1 MASLDRPINIF
12 ETSSRHFSYIEQRL
26 WHIICDVYRWMCSG
40 RDELSHD
47 GDTMRPGI
55 QGDRLVCSTVCA
67 STYRMAG
74 VHTDV
79 AAERTGFLPCASLWH
94 APIATGGVPV
104 NQYEDLLVDALL
116 DRGFTVEEAIRL
128 IELQERV
135 ERERREED
143 DRKKFAEW
151 MGRISGASE

>member
-1 MASLDRPINIF
+1 M
-12 ETSSRHFSYIEQRL
+12 
-26 WHIICDVYRWMCSG
+26 
-40 RDELSHD
+40 
-47 GDTMRPGI
+47 
-55 QGDRLVCSTVCA
+55 
-67 STYRMAG
+67 
-74 VHTDV
+74 
-79 AAERTGFLPCASLWH
+79 
-94 APIATGGVPV
+94 

-151 MGRISGASE
+151 MARISKASE